1 MPAPPKRTAF
11 KKASSFAPK
20 RAASTT
26 SSARAAKRVK
36 ADSDN
41 EDDGGAEGP
50 VVPEVRTDEEGNVYV
65 PVSYRARV

>member
-1 MPAPPKRTAF
+1 MPVAPKRTGF

-26 SSARAAKRVK
+26 SSAPAAKRAK
-36 ADSDN
+36 AESDN
-41 EDDGGAEGP
+41 EDDGSSESP

-65 PVSYRARV
+65 PVSYQARV